1 MPLYFQSVLE
11 ASPIRSG
18 LLLLPFIVTGA
29 ISGVLCGF
37 IIHQTGRFREIIW
50 IGTLL
55 LTLGFGLFISF
66 DATTSTPKAV
76 CFLIVGGLGSGMLF
90 EAPLIAIQ
98 SQVEQQD
105 VATATAT
112 LAFIRNIALSISTIL
127 GGTIFQNSM
136 NSRASSLRTAGLA
149 APLLHQLDGDNAMAN
164 VMLPMTLE
172 NPAWELAAKKA
183 FAYSMQNMWITYTVF
198 AFLALAASVFVQ
210 AAHLGSEHVETV
222 TGLSKEEGGVH
233 SGRDGA

>member
-127 GGTIFQNSM
+127 GGTIFQLHEQ
-136 NSRASSLRTAGLA
+136 SRLVAAHGGPRCTPA
-149 APLLHQLDGDNAMAN
+149 APA
-164 VMLPMTLE
+164 
-172 NPAWELAAKKA
+172 
-183 FAYSMQNMWITYTVF
+183 
-198 AFLALAASVFVQ
+198 
-210 AAHLGSEHVETV
+210 
-222 TGLSKEEGGVH
+222 
-233 SGRDGA
+233 RRR